1 MSLADVVPIV
11 DDVDDISVWARH
23 QEADDHDGSAD
34 MNLADVV
41 PVVDDVD
48 DVSV

>member
-1 MSLADVVPIV
+1 
-11 DDVDDISVWARH
+11 
-23 QEADDHDGSAD
+23 

-48 DVSV
+48 DISVQARQGADDNDGPADMNLADVVPIVDDVDYISV